1 VITFYADAFRTMG
14 GWVWRAR
21 VWAHRHPRWAR
32 TLTTLA
38 LIGYLTFINAQ
49 TAHAVSFLP
58 DGVDYIDSHGNPFSK
73 YTAIDIN
80 PGDPLNPGIVI
91 VNFIVQLLWSGQYFA
106 TGVILWLFDFLLS
119 FEWVAWLATPF
130 NTLAVWVQTQ
140 LGTVNWIP
148 FALMISALV
157 GGIALYVGRVS
168 GGLWE
173 MLVSAV
179 LAVLAVG
186 VLANPVATLTATG
199 GVLDNA
205 QDFGSQL
212 ANSIVVDPD
221 AQSSDG
227 TLSTAVNATL
237 MDIFVRIPYQ
247 VISYGQV
254 LPDSCQGIF
263 DTFIQSGEPQTA
275 LRDCAPEAARFAHDN
290 PGGMNI
296 LNAMV
301 AGGGVSVMFIFG
313 MIIAALL
320 MVAVVFFLVAA
331 VKSMLLVY
339 LCILPVNR
347 EPLWKAISDT
357 YMGAISLAVMT
368 VVMALYLKLTTWIMG
383 QTGFLPHQLR
393 MVFLI
398 LFLIIVIVL
407 VWRARRATLR
417 AGRGVAGHLNKLG
430 LGMKPSP
437 KDSNALLKM
446 SAIASMANTAKDLIK
461 RRPAK
466 PSPAALPDKPAAPP
480 AEPVTLTQVRDPGS
494 GPQGG
499 PGGGRG
505 RPSGT
510 HGPAVG
516 PGGARKA
523 LGAATTATSVAQG
536 VTTVAKGAAS
546 GGVGGAVAAG
556 AVVVGKGVARKT
568 ATKATSAATSAA
580 ARRVVPATVDA
591 GELKVVKIA
600 ETRGSSIQ
608 VDAQGVATAHRKSAA
623 AAQDIS
629 SLPPRPMQRPSA
641 RALERRRQLEA
652 YRPRELARR

>member
-1 VITFYADAFRTMG
+1 MITFYADAFRTMG
-14 GWVWRAR
+14 GWAWRAR
-21 VWAHRHPRWAR
+21 IWAHQHPRWAR
-32 TLTTLA
+32 TLATLA
-38 LIGYLTFINAQ
+38 LISYLTFINAQ
-49 TAHAVSFLP
+49 TAHAVGFLP
-58 DGVDYIDSHGNPFSK
+58 ESVDYTDSHGNPFSK
-73 YTAIDIN
+73 YGTIDIDAGDVFS
-80 PGDPLNPGIVI
+80 PGKVMT
-91 VNFIVQLLWSGQYFA
+91 NFVVQMLWSAQYFA

-140 LGTVNWIP
+140 LGTINWIP

-247 VISYGQV
+247 VISYAQV
-254 LPDSCQGIF
+254 LPDNCQGIF

-301 AGGGVSVMFIFG
+301 AGGGVTVMFVFG
-313 MIIAALL
+313 MVIAALM

-331 VKSMLLVY
+331 IKSMLLVY

-398 LFLIIVIVL
+398 IFLIIVIVL

-430 LGMKPSP
+430 LGTQPGP

-461 RRPAK
+461 RRPST
-466 PSPAALPDKPAAPP
+466 PSAAALPQKPAAPP

-499 PGGGRG
+499 AGGGRG
-505 RPSGT
+505 PSGT
-510 HGPAVG
+510 RGPAVG
-516 PGGARKA
+516 PATALTA
-523 LGAATTATSVAQG
+523 LGAASKATTVAQG
-536 VTTVAKGAAS
+536 ATTVARGAAS
-546 GGVGGAVAAG
+546 GGVPGAVAAG

-568 ATKATSAATSAA
+568 ATKAASAA
-580 ARRVVPATVDA
+580 ATATTRRVTPPVVDA
-591 GELKVVKIA
+591 GELKVVKVA
-600 ETRGSSIQ
+600 ETRASRIE
-608 VDAQGVATAHRKSAA
+608 VDAQGVATAHRKAA
-623 AAQDIS
+623 TPAQDIS
-629 SLPPRPMQRPSA
+629 SLPPRPTQQPSA

-652 YRPRELARR
+652 YRPRELAR

>member
-1 VITFYADAFRTMG
+1 
-14 GWVWRAR
+14 
-21 VWAHRHPRWAR
+21 
-32 TLTTLA
+32 
-38 LIGYLTFINAQ
+38 
-49 TAHAVSFLP
+49 
-58 DGVDYIDSHGNPFSK
+58 
-73 YTAIDIN
+73 
-80 PGDPLNPGIVI
+80 
-91 VNFIVQLLWSGQYFA
+91 
-106 TGVILWLFDFLLS
+106 
-119 FEWVAWLATPF
+119 
-130 NTLAVWVQTQ
+130 
-140 LGTVNWIP
+140 
-148 FALMISALV
+148 
-157 GGIALYVGRVS
+157 
-168 GGLWE
+168 
-173 MLVSAV
+173 
-179 LAVLAVG
+179 
-186 VLANPVATLTATG
+186 
-199 GVLDNA
+199 
-205 QDFGSQL
+205 
-212 ANSIVVDPD
+212 
-221 AQSSDG
+221 
-227 TLSTAVNATL
+227 
-237 MDIFVRIPYQ
+237 
-247 VISYGQV
+247 
-254 LPDSCQGIF
+254 
-263 DTFIQSGEPQTA
+263 
-275 LRDCAPEAARFAHDN
+275 
-290 PGGMNI
+290 
-296 LNAMV
+296 
-301 AGGGVSVMFIFG
+301 
-313 MIIAALL
+313 
-320 MVAVVFFLVAA
+320 
-331 VKSMLLVY
+331 
-339 LCILPVNR
+339 
-347 EPLWKAISDT
+347 
-357 YMGAISLAVMT
+357 
-368 VVMALYLKLTTWIMG
+368 
-383 QTGFLPHQLR
+383 
-393 MVFLI
+393 
-398 LFLIIVIVL
+398 
-407 VWRARRATLR
+407 
-417 AGRGVAGHLNKLG
+417 
-430 LGMKPSP
+430 MKPSP